1 MKTRNILAALLLMAC
16 TTMLAD
22 GFKYLTITYNGTEE
36 NISLPIVK
44 KIFFQDG
51 NVVVTTTEGEY
62 TYPISIMERITFTE
76 SADAIKALPEQAEN
90 LTYENGTLSIKGNGL
105 MSIYNTNGAL
115 ISIGFESQQLIVHRG
130 VIRGLAPNAGNPF
143 YDFQHWEILLK

>member
-44 KIFFQDG
+44 KIF
-51 NVVVTTTEGEY
+51 
-62 TYPISIMERITFTE
+62 
-76 SADAIKALPEQAEN
+76 
-90 LTYENGTLSIKGNGL
+90 
-105 MSIYNTNGAL
+105 
-115 ISIGFESQQLIVHRG
+115 
-130 VIRGLAPNAGNPF
+130 
-143 YDFQHWEILLK
+143 

>member
-22 GFKYLTITYNGTEE
+22 GFKYLTITYNGTEK

-115 ISIGFESQQLIVHRG
+115 ISVANVKEGANVSLEGLPTGIYIVRMG
-130 VIRGLAPNAGNPF
+130 DKAIKV
-143 YDFQHWEILLK
+143 KK